1 MVVKPGMVTI
11 IVVAVIRIGTVDVG
25 VCPMIDDGGS

>member
-1 MVVKPGMVTI
+1 MVTI
-11 IVVAVIRIGTVDVG
+11 IVMAVIRIGTVDVG